1 MGPFPL
7 YPPAFRYAKCLHLLT
22 TNLTIILIHIKKYLI
37 NPARFAAMKKLILSF
52 ALLTFGLAATRAQ
65 SYDFTGGVRLGTD
78 WGISSQIR
86 LAKKTTAELI
96 LQSSLQREEVLITA
110 LAEQH
115 SPLISRRFNFYAGG
129 GLHKGWNSATNE
141 ITPIKDPFGVTLIA
155 GAEFTLA
162 RLNISWD
169 FKPAIN
175 LVGGEKKIYTQTGVS
190 LRYVIFKKN
199 HFQKQRKRNQRQ
211 KRREERRENRQGFN
225 WRFWEK
231 KEN

>member
-1 MGPFPL
+1 M
-7 YPPAFRYAKCLHLLT
+7 
-22 TNLTIILIHIKKYLI
+22 I
-37 NPARFAAMKKLILSF
+37 NARFAAMKKWILAICILGTAF
-52 ALLTFGLAATRAQ
+52 TAAWSQ
-65 SYDFTGGVRLGTD
+65 SYDMTGGIRLGTD
-78 WGISSQIR
+78 WGITSQVR

-96 LQSSLQREEVLITA
+96 LQSSLQREEVILTA

-129 GLHKGWNSATNE
+129 GLHKGWNSATDE
-141 ITPIKDPFGVTLIA
+141 VTPIKDPFGVTLIA
-155 GAEFTLA
+155 GAEFTLL

-175 LVGGEKKIYTQTGVS
+175 LVGGEKKVYTQTGVS

-199 HFQKQRKRNQRQ
+199 HFEKARKKRQRI

-231 KEN
+231 KKN

>member
-1 MGPFPL
+1 MFGM
-7 YPPAFRYAKCLHLLT
+7 AFSGAY
-22 TNLTIILIHIKKYLI
+22 
-37 NPARFAAMKKLILSF
+37 S
-52 ALLTFGLAATRAQ
+52 Q

-78 WGISSQIR
+78 WGITSQVR

-96 LQSSLQREEVLITA
+96 LQSSLKREEVLVTA

-115 SPLISRRFNFYAGG
+115 SPIISRRFNFYAGG
-129 GLHKGWNSATNE
+129 GLHKGWNSASNE
-141 ITPIKDPFGVTLIA
+141 VEPIKDPFGVTLIA

-175 LVGGEKKIYTQTGVS
+175 LVGGEKKIYTQTGIS

-199 HFQKQRKRNQRQ
+199 HFEKARKKRQRV
-211 KRREERRENRQGFN
+211 KRREERRENRDGFN

-231 KEN
+231 KDKG

>member
-1 MGPFPL
+1 
-7 YPPAFRYAKCLHLLT
+7 
-22 TNLTIILIHIKKYLI
+22 
-37 NPARFAAMKKLILSF
+37 MKKLILS
-52 ALLTFGLAATRAQ
+52 LLLLGIVYAPAWSQ
-65 SYDFTGGVRLGTD
+65 SYDLTGGIRLGTD
-78 WGISSQIR
+78 WGITSQVR

-96 LQSSLQREEVLITA
+96 VQSSLQREEVTITA

-141 ITPIKDPFGVTLIA
+141 ITPIKDPFGLTLIA
-155 GAEFTLA
+155 GAEFTLL

-199 HFQKQRKRNQRQ
+199 HFEKARKKRQRT

-225 WRFWEK
+225 WKFWEK
-231 KEN
+231 KDKN